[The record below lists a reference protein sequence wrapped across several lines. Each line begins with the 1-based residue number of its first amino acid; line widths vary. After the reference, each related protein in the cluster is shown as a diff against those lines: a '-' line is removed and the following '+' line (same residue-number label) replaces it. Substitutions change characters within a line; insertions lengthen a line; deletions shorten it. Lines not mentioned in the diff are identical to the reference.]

1 MKFFSENE
9 AKGVFSQTMSAR
21 YQQQQIE
28 AWHEDGAVVVPNFF
42 TPDEIAP
49 IYDDYARL
57 YGFEGAGN
65 GNPLAIDTGQ
75 PAGAFHPK
83 QFKNLDTLPY
93 DGSVEMNL
101 ISLHPALIQ
110 LASELL
116 GGQPVQLYQS
126 HTWAKYTGEADY
138 DQPFH
143 CDYGNH
149 TLTVPGEDVAQRT
162 VNFVIYLS
170 DVTDALGAMHY
181 VKKSDSD
188 AILGSRA
195 IAAPIEYQVALKAR
209 QHSAAAPA
217 GSIIAYGID
226 TFHRGTNMTEPNGL
240 RYTMTVSF
248 KRADNANI
256 GFHVWQHALERPW
269 HLLMNHATPTQ
280 LECLGIPAPG
290 HAFWTDL
297 TLRQCQQRWPEW
309 NMSEYVLALAAA
321 SPGAANPAN

>member
-1 MKFFSENE
+1 
-9 AKGVFSQTMSAR
+9 MSAR

-170 DVTDALGAMHY
+170 DVTDGLGAMHY

>member
-1 MKFFSENE
+1 
-9 AKGVFSQTMSAR
+9 MSAR

-28 AWHEDGAVVVPNFF
+28 SWHEDGAVVVPNFF
-42 TPDEIAP
+42 TADEIAP

-116 GGQPVQLYQS
+116 GNQPVQLYQS
-126 HTWAKYTGEADY
+126 HTWAKFTGEADY

-149 TLTVPGEDVAQRT
+149 TLTVPGEDVAQRM

-188 AILGSRA
+188 AILGNRA
-195 IAAPIEYQVALKAR
+195 IAAPTEYQVALKAR

-269 HLLMNHATPTQ
+269 HLLLNHATPNQ

-290 HAFWTDL
+290 NAFWTDL

-309 NMSEYVLALAAA
+309 NMSEYVLALAGA
-321 SPGAANPAN
+321 SPDAANHAD

>member
-1 MKFFSENE
+1 
-9 AKGVFSQTMSAR
+9 MSAR

-309 NMSEYVLALAAA
+309 NMSEYVLALAGA
-321 SPGAANPAN
+321 SPDAANHAD

>member
-1 MKFFSENE
+1 
-9 AKGVFSQTMSAR
+9 MSAR

-28 AWHEDGAVVVPNFF
+28 SWHEDGAVVVPNFF

-116 GGQPVQLYQS
+116 GNQPVQLYQS
-126 HTWAKYTGEADY
+126 HTWAKFTGEADY

-195 IAAPIEYQVALKAR
+195 IAAPTEYQVALKAR

-269 HLLMNHATPTQ
+269 HLLLNHATPNQ

-290 HAFWTDL
+290 NAFWTDL

-309 NMSEYVLALAAA
+309 NMSEYVLALAGA
-321 SPGAANPAN
+321 SPDAANHAD

>member
-1 MKFFSENE
+1 
-9 AKGVFSQTMSAR
+9 MSAR

-209 QHSAAAPA
+209 QHSAAAPG
-217 GSIIAYGID
+217 GSTIAYRIA

-269 HLLMNHATPTQ
+269 HLLMNYATPTQ

>member
-1 MKFFSENE
+1 
-9 AKGVFSQTMSAR
+9 MSAR

-28 AWHEDGAVVVPNFF
+28 SWHEDGAVVVPNFF

-195 IAAPIEYQVALKAR
+195 IAAPTEYQVALKAR

-321 SPGAANPAN
+321 SPGAANLAN

>member
-195 IAAPIEYQVALKAR
+195 IAAPTEYQVALKAR

>member
-1 MKFFSENE
+1 
-9 AKGVFSQTMSAR
+9 MSAR

-195 IAAPIEYQVALKAR
+195 IAAPTEYQVALKAR

>member
-1 MKFFSENE
+1 
-9 AKGVFSQTMSAR
+9 MSAR

-256 GFHVWQHALERPW
+256 GFQVWQHALERPW

>member
-1 MKFFSENE
+1 
-9 AKGVFSQTMSAR
+9 MSAR

-28 AWHEDGAVVVPNFF
+28 SWHEDGAVVVPNFF

-101 ISLHPALIQ
+101 ISLHPSLIQ

-116 GGQPVQLYQS
+116 GNQPVQLYQS
-126 HTWAKYTGEADY
+126 HTWAKFTGEADY

-195 IAAPIEYQVALKAR
+195 IAAPTEYQVALKAR

-269 HLLMNHATPTQ
+269 HLLLNHATPTQ

-290 HAFWTDL
+290 NAFWTDL

-309 NMSEYVLALAAA
+309 NMSEYVLALAGA
-321 SPGAANPAN
+321 SPDAANHAD

>member
-1 MKFFSENE
+1 
-9 AKGVFSQTMSAR
+9 MSAR

-195 IAAPIEYQVALKAR
+195 IAAPTEYQVALKAR

-248 KRADNANI
+248 KQADNANI

-321 SPGAANPAN
+321 SPGAANLAN